1 MAGCSRTRL
10 NSILTISGLYFTGS
24 RPANVFAQ
32 KRLLFEVPPALA
44 ILGVL
49 LMNAFAGQL
58 GHVLLRVGDVI
69 AGILLIR
76 CPVAIFT
83 FLGFAR
89 MTSIAEAIAVGSVCI
104 VMAGLSWVAGR
115 AMHYIVAGT

>member
-1 MAGCSRTRL
+1 
-10 NSILTISGLYFTGS
+10 
-24 RPANVFAQ
+24 
-32 KRLLFEVPPALA
+32 VPPGLA

-49 LMNAFAGQL
+49 LMSAVVGQL

-89 MTSIAEAIAVGSVCI
+89 MTNIAEAIAVGFVCI

>member
-1 MAGCSRTRL
+1 MFSPQQRL
-10 NSILTISGLYFTGS
+10 PFD
-24 RPANVFAQ
+24 
-32 KRLLFEVPPALA
+32 VPPGLA

-49 LMNAFAGQL
+49 LMNAV

-89 MTSIAEAIAVGSVCI
+89 MTNIAEAIAVGFVCI

-115 AMHYIVAGT
+115 AMHYVVAGT

>member
-1 MAGCSRTRL
+1 MFSSQERL
-10 NSILTISGLYFTGS
+10 PFDVSPGLT
-24 RPANVFAQ
+24 
-32 KRLLFEVPPALA
+32 

-49 LMNAFAGQL
+49 LMNAVVGQL
-58 GHVLLRVGDVI
+58 GQVLLRVGEVI

-89 MTSIAEAIAVGSVCI
+89 MTNIAEAIAVGLVCI